1 MLASGY
7 ISCIL
12 SICSWR
18 EVNWSCTIWAS
29 CWGLTQENVKWVRW
43 AFWVKAKASEWQI
56 WHTNIQLM
64 KFTSEPLSV
73 SQIPLHIVAVISAYL
88 LAPYLKQIP
97 NKRQKLHIGISF
109 LERYNL
115 VLWQQTPECLS
126 EIFSPWIKKCLQFA
140 FSEPYLH

>member
-1 MLASGY
+1 
-7 ISCIL
+7 
-12 SICSWR
+12 
-18 EVNWSCTIWAS
+18 
-29 CWGLTQENVKWVRW
+29 
-43 AFWVKAKASEWQI
+43 
-56 WHTNIQLM
+56 M

-73 SQIPLHIVAVISAYL
+73 LQIPLHIVAVISAYL

-126 EIFSPWIKKCLQFA
+126 EIFSP
-140 FSEPYLH
+140 